1 MAKRTA
7 TSDLNDR
14 NWDVEDEKE
23 EAGEFSRA
31 SADVLKDRVFIKP
44 KRRIP
49 GDSGGGNTAF
59 AGFGGL
65 VFGSN
70 KAPAPSVTNG
80 SVVQPEKS
88 ASLSS
93 TNISSH
99 GKDSSPSK
107 KVKGETTQVFKN
119 QSQNGSS
126 ASEKSAYLQSLKKLN
141 ESVTD
146 WIQQHV
152 QKNPYCILTPVFK
165 DYESHL
171 ATLVSSDDKGKSEP
185 ESVVLPSKETPA
197 PESTILPS
205 REKPEPESVLLPRK
219 ESEMDFSD
227 KPPLLKSGLTTA
239 IGQLSAAGSV
249 TSSTAAFPGFSFA
262 VMPASQSTS
271 SEFMEKSAQDDEEY
285 VPPKPEVMEV
295 QEEGSLYSKRC
306 KLFYQ
311 KDGSWVERGVGSL
324 HLKSINEKT
333 QLLIRAETSLG
344 NILLNIMLGPSIP
357 FKKQGKNNI
366 SFVCVPNPPINLK
379 EPKQQPTSML
389 LKVKTEDEANE
400 LLDKLNEL
408 KK

>member
-14 NWDVEDEKE
+14 NWDVEDEPE
-23 EAGEFSRA
+23 EAGEFARA
-31 SADVLKDRVFIKP
+31 TTDVLKERVFIKP

-49 GDSGGGNTAF
+49 GDSGGGNAAF
-59 AGFGGL
+59 AGFGGFS
-65 VFGSN
+65 FGLN
-70 KAPAPSVTNG
+70 KAAAPSATNG
-80 SVVQPEKS
+80 NAVQPEKT

-93 TNISSH
+93 TNISSR
-99 GKDSSPSK
+99 GIDSSPNK
-107 KVKGETTQVFKN
+107 KVKGDTIQITKN

-171 ATLVSSDDKGKSEP
+171 ATLVSSEDKEKSESESVVMSSKETPGP
-185 ESVVLPSKETPA
+185 ESVLLPSKETPG
-197 PESTILPS
+197 
-205 REKPEPESVLLPRK
+205 PESVLLPRK
-219 ESEMDFSD
+219 ESEMDLSD
-227 KPPLLKSGLTTA
+227 KPPLLKTGLTSA

-249 TSSTAAFPGFSFA
+249 TSTTAFPGFTFA

-271 SEFMEKSAQDDEEY
+271 SEFMAKSGQDDEEY

-295 QEEGSLYSKRC
+295 QEEGSLYSMRC

-311 KDGSWVERGVGSL
+311 KDGAWVERGVGSL

-366 SFVCVPNPPINLK
+366 SFVCVPNPPINHK

-400 LLDKLNEL
+400 LLQKLNEL